1 MFRLLTMKLYK
12 SKKDLEELENIDLI
26 DDKNGLI
33 LDVSKQNHKLIKENA
48 KLIKQLKK
56 ITE

>member
-1 MFRLLTMKLYK
+1 MKLYK
-12 SKKDLEELENIDLI
+12 SKKDLEELESIDLI

-33 LDVSKQNHKLIKENA
+33 LDMSKQNHKLIKENA
-48 KLIKQLKK
+48 QLIKHLKK